1 MALVT
6 NRYGQLTDYHV
17 CLSAVVLPLEQG
29 ATWTGQFLLAALD
42 NPRGTMRNW
51 LVQVA
56 PSPKREDNTEF
67 KPDPACAKSANVAQA
82 YGLLHP
88 HMIHVHKKKTL
99 H

>member
-1 MALVT
+1 
-6 NRYGQLTDYHV
+6 
-17 CLSAVVLPLEQG
+17 
-29 ATWTGQFLLAALD
+29 
-42 NPRGTMRNW
+42 MRNW